1 MKGTWLPL
9 GWKLPHTEDENNSAM
24 VSKQHPDADPII
36 DEHSKHATKKEGAT
50 FGRARDPDS
59 IQKGGWLPDHKNQA
73 DAKHGS
79 PMTNKRTPDPDP
91 IIDAVQIEQKHQE
104 DLRHSKSE
112 GGHGQSSAA
121 FGSPRD
127 PNIIQ
132 KGTAQPVSIDDPQS
146 KYNSA
151 LISKRQ
157 PNPDP
162 IIDASHHQSK
172 KGGTFGKPRDPNVIL
187 KGAGL
192 PDLNGQTDTKHG
204 SPMTSKRNPDPD
216 PILDA
221 DQVKH
226 QKREERGSKYQSHN
240 SQGGSAAFGSPRDPN
255 IIQKGTAQP
264 VSIDDPQSKYNSAL
278 ISKRQPDP
286 DPIIDAS
293 QSSRPSKQG
302 GTFGHPR
309 DPKSIQKGS
318 KIRDSSAE
326 ADHKHGSPMYAK
338 ANPDP
343 DALANQQPS
352 RASRR
357 TTGTSQQQPH
367 STFGAKRT
375 SDLVQKGGVRGS
387 VPKSKASTAR
397 KSDFTASKQ
406 AASTSQPSSVPMPGS
421 SAAGVSRQ
429 KQSLMS
435 GSQQGSRV
443 SGTSPRPQTSSGA
456 TPRPMTASGTSRR
469 PQTASGA
476 SPRPSQPGGSR
487 ASRPSSKSP
496 FPKGTSS
503 GVPGAS
509 TQPST
514 FASTTR
520 KESGTESSEYYYDE
534 QGNKKRKEKK

>member
-1 MKGTWLPL
+1 MGKGT
-9 GWKLPHTEDENNSAM
+9 G
-24 VSKQHPDADPII
+24 
-36 DEHSKHATKKEGAT
+36 
-50 FGRARDPDS
+50 
-59 IQKGGWLPDHKNQA
+59 
-73 DAKHGS
+73 
-79 PMTNKRTPDPDP
+79 
-91 IIDAVQIEQKHQE
+91 
-104 DLRHSKSE
+104 
-112 GGHGQSSAA
+112 
-121 FGSPRD
+121 
-127 PNIIQ
+127 
-132 KGTAQPVSIDDPQS
+132 QPVSIDDPQS

-157 PNPDP
+157 PN
-162 IIDASHHQSK
+162 
-172 KGGTFGKPRDPNVIL
+172 
-187 KGAGL
+187 
-192 PDLNGQTDTKHG
+192 
-204 SPMTSKRNPDPD
+204 
-216 PILDA
+216 
-221 DQVKH
+221 
-226 QKREERGSKYQSHN
+226 
-240 SQGGSAAFGSPRDPN
+240 
-255 IIQKGTAQP
+255 
-264 VSIDDPQSKYNSAL
+264 
-278 ISKRQPDP
+278 P

-318 KIRDSSAE
+318 NIRDSSAE

-338 ANPDP
+338 TNPDP

-397 KSDFTASKQ
+397 KSDLTASKQ

-421 SAAGVSRQ
+421 SAAGVSCQ

-443 SGTSPRPQTSSGA
+443 SGTSPRPQTSSGV
-456 TPRPMTASGTSRR
+456 T
-469 PQTASGA
+469 
-476 SPRPSQPGGSR
+476 PRPSQPGGSR

-503 GVPGAS
+503 CVPGAS
-509 TQPST
+509 TQTST

-520 KESGTESSEYYYDE
+520 KESGKSSEYYYDE